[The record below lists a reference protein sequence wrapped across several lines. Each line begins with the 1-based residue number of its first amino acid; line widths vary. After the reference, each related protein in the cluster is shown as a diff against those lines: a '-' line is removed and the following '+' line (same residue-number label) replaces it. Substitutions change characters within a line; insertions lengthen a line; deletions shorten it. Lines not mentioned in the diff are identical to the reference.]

1 MGWIHAMAIFGV
13 AGLVLFAGT
22 HVLIPLLSESTGLEP
37 ILSWFL
43 IGGVLI
49 FMPLLVA
56 GYLSVRQ
63 EGYAGTRILAKRLRF
78 RRMSRNDWAW
88 AIGAVF
94 VIGMFGAGIQAA
106 LGEWGVGG
114 DLHPRFMAFEPLS
127 PGRYWILAAWL
138 PFWVLNIMGEEVL
151 WRGVVLPRQEVALG
165 PKAWIANA
173 CGWLL
178 FHAAFGWYLMIVLLP
193 ILIILP
199 YVVQR
204 RRNSWVGV
212 VIHAGINGPGFIAV
226 ALGLV

>member
-1 MGWIHAMAIFGV
+1 MGWIHTLAGFGA
-13 AGLVLFAGT
+13 AGLLLFVAT
-22 HVLIPLLSESTGLEP
+22 HGLIPLLSAHTGREP
-37 ILSWFL
+37 ILFWFL
-43 IGGVLI
+43 IGGFGV
-49 FMPLLVA
+49 FAPLLMA
-56 GYLSVRQ
+56 GHLLIRR
-63 EGYAGTRILAKRLRF
+63 EGHPRNRLWTKRLRF
-78 RRMSRNDWAW
+78 RRMSRSDWAW
-88 AIGAVF
+88 GIGATI
-94 VIGMFGAGIQAA
+94 VIGILGAGIQAA
-106 LGEWGVGG
+106 LGALGG
-114 DLHPRFMAFEPLS
+114 GSDLHPPFMAFEPLS

-178 FHAAFGWYLMIVLLP
+178 FHAAFGWYLVIVLLP

-212 VIHAGINGPGFIAV
+212 VIHAGVNGPGFIAV